1 MNMGAISII
10 DDVHDYDA
18 SNSYYTIY
26 WNSGKR
32 GKNKISI
39 NEYIQSNSI
48 VIRDKY
54 VTFINQFNESIVSGR
69 TILEHLD
76 VGEGYNLWW
85 MSTLFEKSP
94 FKTPGIYNCQKLLAL
109 ELILSK
115 LSYECVY
122 LYSSDKQLI
131 ESIDMLCENLG
142 VSFNCIQ
149 SVNKSHGKG
158 KYYKW
163 ISKKVLKL
171 LNSANRVSKILFS
184 ILAQVSFSSQYE
196 TTSNDRSL
204 FVLSYLLNIDLIK
217 LNEGKFY
224 SNYWGKIQ
232 DLFDENGL
240 NVNWVHTYL
249 KSNSIDSYKEAA
261 CLVKKINR
269 SSSLAAQHSIL
280 QSNLSFSGI
289 IRSFSI
295 YIKLLLK
302 IPNNDKIK
310 KLFYV
315 SNSNVWFWPYL
326 KKDWNN
332 SVYGSTA
339 MFNLLMI
346 STFDSLLSKIPHQKN
361 GLYLIEN
368 QGWERAFIH
377 AWRRYNHGCLVG
389 VHHTVLRFWDTRF
402 FDVSIDT
409 ELAMQSLPQADLIA
423 ITGPHMRK
431 LYDRSGYNHE
441 KLVEVEALRYMHLNN
456 LRSKRKSIRNKDIK
470 NKNRFLILGSGN
482 YEETQNI
489 LNVVSENKLLFD
501 NQVSFI
507 RHPISIDRYYFDEDV
522 IKEINGDN
530 FDVVINC
537 DVAILPSATAASVDM
552 YVIGLKVIIYDENYD
567 FHLCPLFGI
576 KSIYYAS
583 TSEEL
588 SALIKSA
595 LTDNSGGNFFWDN
608 LSLPRWSRLLN
619 KMGYNV
625 VL

>member
-1 MNMGAISII
+1 MNMDVVSIV
-10 DDVHDYDA
+10 DDVHDCNI
-18 SNSYYTIY
+18 SNSYYTVY
-26 WNSGKR
+26 WNSGKS
-32 GKNKISI
+32 GKNKVSI
-39 NEYIQSNSI
+39 NEYVQGNSI
-48 VIRDKY
+48 SIRGKY
-54 VTFINQFNESIVSGR
+54 VAFINQFHESSVSGR

-76 VGEGYNLWW
+76 VGKGYNLWW

-115 LSYECVY
+115 LSFECVC
-122 LYSSDKQLI
+122 LYSSDKLLI
-131 ESIDMLCENLG
+131 ESIEMLCETLG

-149 SVNKSHGKG
+149 SIDRSRDKG

-163 ISKKVLKL
+163 ISDKALEL
-171 LNSANRVSKILFS
+171 LNSTTRTSKILFS
-184 ILAQVSFSSQYE
+184 ILAQVSFSSRHE
-196 TTSNDRSL
+196 TTSNDSSL

-217 LNEGKFY
+217 LNEGRFY
-224 SNYWGKIQ
+224 SNYWGRIQ
-232 DLFDENGL
+232 DIFDKNNL

-249 KSNSIDSYKEAA
+249 KSNTINSFKEAT
-261 CLVKKINR
+261 CLVKEINR
-269 SSSLAAQHSIL
+269 YSSLDVQHSIL
-280 QSNLSFSGI
+280 QSNLSFGGI
-289 IRSFSI
+289 IKCFVI
-295 YIKLLLK
+295 YIKLRLR
-302 IPNNDKIK
+302 IPDSNKIK
-310 KLFYV
+310 KLFYA

-339 MFNLLMI
+339 IFNLLMI

-402 FDVSIDT
+402 FDVSVDT
-409 ELAMQSLPQADLIA
+409 ELAMKLLPQADLIA

-431 LYDRSGYNHE
+431 LYDGSGYNHE

-489 LNVVSENKLLFD
+489 LNVVSKNKLLFD
-501 NQVSFI
+501 NLVSFI
-507 RHPISIDRYYFDEDV
+507 RHPVSVDRYYFDKDA
-522 IKEINGDN
+522 INEVSRDN
-530 FDVVINC
+530 FDIAINC
-537 DVAILPSATAASVDM
+537 NVAILPSATAASVDM

-576 KSIYYAS
+576 NSIYYAS
-583 TSEEL
+583 TSEEFSVL
-588 SALIKSA
+588 VQSDH
-595 LTDNSGGNFFWDN
+595 TENSGERFFWDD
-608 LSLPRWSRLLN
+608 LSLPRWNRLLN
-619 KMGYNV
+619 KLGYDL